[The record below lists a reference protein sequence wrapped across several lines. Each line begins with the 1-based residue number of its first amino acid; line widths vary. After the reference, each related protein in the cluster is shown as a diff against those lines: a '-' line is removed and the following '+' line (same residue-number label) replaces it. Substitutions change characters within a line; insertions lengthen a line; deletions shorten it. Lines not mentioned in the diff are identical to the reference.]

1 MRISDWR
8 SDVCSSDL
16 SEAPFSPRSC
26 TAAASWASLTFGS
39 RSSVVGTEYRW
50 RLDKGQKYSVLPSAD
65 SAMPSE
71 ATVSVFGLP
80 PGPLVMSAC
89 CPSPNGLKSG
99 SGEVDLT
106 RSEEQTSALLSL
118 MRISYAA
125 FCLK

>member
-16 SEAPFSPRSC
+16 SEAPFSPRSF

-71 ATVSVFGLP
+71 ATASVFGLQS
-80 PGPLVMSAC
+80 GHLVMSAC
-89 CPSPNGLKSG
+89 IPSTPGMKYG
-99 SGEVDLT
+99 SGEVVLTPFSLATDLP
-106 RSEEQTSALLSL
+106 QAL
-118 MRISYAA
+118 
-125 FCLK
+125 